1 MHLQRLLLL
10 KDQTH
15 ERVMTQDVSLY
26 ALCYWRKISEFLL
39 PDPVKSLKKSNGV
52 PKKQL
57 EETKRNLKKLE
68 QRVSEQEHSV
78 RNVNDSSASSAIL
91 NREAEASL
99 KFSGHG
105 YDVPMVQL
113 EK

>member
-1 MHLQRLLLL
+1 
-10 KDQTH
+10 
-15 ERVMTQDVSLY
+15 MTQDVSLY

-39 PDPVKSLKKSNGV
+39 RDPVKSLKKSNGV
-52 PKKQL
+52 LKKQL
-57 EETKRNLKKLE
+57 EETKKNLKKLE

-78 RNVNDSSASSAIL
+78 RNVSDSSASSAIL